1 MDYVDISFIIMLLYY
16 KSGVSSVSVPGSNGP
31 VGPLYIVM

>member
-1 MDYVDISFIIMLLYY
+1 MDYVDFSFIIMLLYY
-16 KSGVSSVSVPGSNGP
+16 KSGVSSVPGSNGP